1 MLYLPYCFHLAYLNW
16 NDKAKTK
23 EGILVIISIKLCYV
37 CLIFLILPYLGAKW
51 TFLSYQVI
59 SVIYLPVLYLHIK
72 IKNQN
77 QNHSLLIN
85 RGLEEK
91 GVSYSN

>member
-1 MLYLPYCFHLAYLNW
+1 MFALFF
-16 NDKAKTK
+16 
-23 EGILVIISIKLCYV
+23 SF
-37 CLIFLILPYLGAKW
+37 CLILGAKW

-77 QNHSLLIN
+77 QNHSLLRN

-91 GVSYSN
+91 GVSDSN

>member
-23 EGILVIISIKLCYV
+23 EGILVIISINYV
-37 CLIFLILPYLGAKW
+37 MFALFFSFCLILEAKW

-72 IKNQN
+72 INNQN
-77 QNHSLLIN
+77 QNHSLLRS

-91 GVSYSN
+91 GVS